1 MKERIKHLI
10 GFLRACIFRVE
21 REGSVYIGKGCSLKG
36 KKNIQLA
43 TDVTIRPSV
52 QIWTGGGTVKIGKGT
67 EIGERCRI
75 SIANS
80 LEIGEKA
87 LLSPNVYITDCD
99 HEYRNIDVPVID
111 QGIVQKGQ
119 KVSIGGGSYI
129 GINAVIVGNVKI
141 GKHCVI
147 GANSVVTKDVPD
159 YCVAVGSPARVIK
172 NIKN

>member
-1 MKERIKHLI
+1 MKEKIKHLVGCI
-10 GFLRACIFRVE
+10 RACFFGVN
-21 REGSVYIGKGCSLKG
+21 REGSVYIGKGCSIKG
-36 KKNIQLA
+36 KKNIQVGK
-43 TDVTIRPSV
+43 DVTIRPDV
-52 QIWTGGGTVKIGKGT
+52 QIWSGGGTVKIGKGS

-80 LEIGEKA
+80 LEIGDKV

-99 HEYRNIDVPVID
+99 HEYRNIDIPVID

-119 KVSIGGGSYI
+119 KVSIGDGSYI
-129 GINAVIVGNVKI
+129 GINSVIVGNVKI

-159 YCVAVGSPARVIK
+159 YCVAVGSYARVIK
-172 NIKN
+172 RI